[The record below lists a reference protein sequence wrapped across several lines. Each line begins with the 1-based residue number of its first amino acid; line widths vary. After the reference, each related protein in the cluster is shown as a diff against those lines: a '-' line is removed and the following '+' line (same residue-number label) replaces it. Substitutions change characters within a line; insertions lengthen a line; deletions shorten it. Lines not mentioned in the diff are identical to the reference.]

1 METVTLSVKK
11 RDKTGS
17 RPTKVLRDQGMV
29 PAVLYGHG
37 EESVAFA
44 IPLKTMEDCLKKN
57 IRIMKLDFG
66 DASDQALIKDFQWDT
81 FGEDLLHIDLIRVRM
96 DEVVSMSVSL
106 ESEGRAKGVEEGGIL
121 DMPRSS
127 ITVKCVPTNIPDV
140 LVFNVSDLGIGDSL
154 HIKDIVLPEGVE
166 LDDDPD
172 QVVAAVAARV
182 EIVEEEA
189 EPVEGEEGEAPEEG
203 DAPADAPKDDKGGE

>member
-1 METVTLSVKK
+1 METVTIPVTK
-11 RDKTGS
+11 RDKVGS
-17 RPTKVLRDQGMV
+17 RPTKVLRNQGMV

-37 EESVAFA
+37 EESVSFA

-81 FGEDLLHIDLIRVRM
+81 FGEDLLHVDLIRVRM
-96 DEVVSMSVSL
+96 DEVVSMSVNL
-106 ESEGRAKGVEEGGIL
+106 ESEGRAKGVDEGGIL
-121 DMPRSS
+121 DMQRSS
-127 ITVKCVPTNIPDV
+127 ITVKCVPMNIPDV
-140 LVFNVSDLGIGDSL
+140 LVINVSELDIGDSL
-154 HIKDIVLPEGVE
+154 HIKDIALPEGVE

-172 QVVAAVAARV
+172 QVIVAVAARV

-189 EPVEGEEGEAPEEG
+189 EPVEGEEGEEPADG
-203 DAPADAPKDDKGGE
+203 DAPAEEPKDDKGGE